1 MLLSNL
7 SKVINVNKT
16 YNFNKN
22 KYFSEITS
30 NSKFTNDK
38 TLFVYDKNTKV
49 KKIYLDEVLK
59 NKTPAIISNK
69 YIYNLKIPQFVVSN
83 INFEIDSLLNKLHN
97 NLPYKTIAVTGTNGK
112 TSVVWYISKILNS
125 INYNNIMVGTLG
137 HFINGKKIND
147 INLTTPAYEE
157 LFKYGSSNK
166 KEKNIFTF
174 EASSHALEQNRL
186 RNYPI
191 NIAAITNI
199 SKDHL
204 DYHKTFSNYKK
215 SKIKL
220 FTNHL
225 SNNGFAIINSR
236 LKILSELKKKL
247 IKKNVKLKYYGN
259 KSLKFIKIKDVI
271 YLSINEKKHKLK
283 NLKLKTNIELEN
295 LECAITCCLALN
307 VSQNKIVKVLP
318 KITNPPG
325 RLETI
330 DYKKKNSKII
340 IDYAHTPDALKKILI
355 AYKIE
360 KIKPA
365 IVFGCGG
372 DRDKSKRKS
381 MALIANKYAGKIY
394 ITDDNPRNENP
405 SEIRKNIIKH
415 CPRATEVS
423 DRKKAIKIAIKELK
437 MNEILI
443 VAGKGHEKFQVLKNK
458 TIKFDDFKVVKQL
471 LN

>member
-22 KYFSEITS
+22 KYFSTITS
-30 NSKFTNDK
+30 NSKFINNK
-38 TLFVYDKNTKV
+38 TLFIYDKNTKI
-49 KKIYLDEVLK
+49 KKIYLDEALK

-69 YIYNLKIPQFVVSN
+69 YIKNLKIPQFVVSN
-83 INFEIDSLLNKLHN
+83 INFEIHCLLNKLHN
-97 NLPYKTIAVTGTNGK
+97 NLPFKTLAVTGTNGK
-112 TSVVWYISKILNS
+112 TSVVWYISKILNLLK
-125 INYNNIMVGTLG
+125 YNNTTVGTLG
-137 HFINGKKIND
+137 HFINGAKIND

-166 KEKNIFTF
+166 NKKNIFIF

-215 SKIKL
+215 SKLKL
-220 FTNHL
+220 FTDYLENG
-225 SNNGFAIINSR
+225 GFAIINSR
-236 LKILSELKKKL
+236 LKISSELKKKL
-247 IKKNVKLKYYGN
+247 IKKNVKLKYFGN
-259 KSLKFIKIKDVI
+259 KKLKFIKINDFV
-271 YLSINEKKHKLK
+271 YLNIDNKKYKLE

-295 LECAITCCLALN
+295 LECALTCCLALN
-307 VSQNKIVKVLP
+307 INLNKILKVLS
-318 KITNPPG
+318 KVTNPSG

-330 DYKKKNSKII
+330 EYKKKKSKII
-340 IDYAHTPDALKKILI
+340 IDYAHTPDALKKILL
-355 AYKIE
+355 AYKI
-360 KIKPA
+360 KKMKPA
-365 IVFGCGG
+365 ILFGCGG

-405 SEIRKNIIKH
+405 SKIRKNILKY
-415 CPRATEVS
+415 CPRAIELS
-423 DRKKAIKIAIKELK
+423 DRRKAIKVAIKEIK

-443 VAGKGHEKFQVLKNK
+443 IAGKGHEKFQILKNK
-458 TIKFDDFKVVKQL
+458 RIKFDDFKIVKQL